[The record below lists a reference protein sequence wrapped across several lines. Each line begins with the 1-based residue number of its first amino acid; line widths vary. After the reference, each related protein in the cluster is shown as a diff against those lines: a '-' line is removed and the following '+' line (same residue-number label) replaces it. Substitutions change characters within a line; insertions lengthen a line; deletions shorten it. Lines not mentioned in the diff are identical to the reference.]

1 MCSLLKKIV
10 FSALLAAGPAT
21 SFAAQRVPAT
31 ENTPHVVSISKRNL
45 SRIAIEGGRISSWK
59 FMEGDLEL
67 QKDTTTGQLFVR
79 SLTSNPTNLFV
90 ISEEGKTYLLVLKP
104 TSKQGDNIVIDVAGA
119 NRREAAVLASQT
131 GPMPVTMNSTE
142 YVRAIKKMMTSM
154 MRGTTG
160 DMGINHS
167 HEYQTVP
174 LWKDTLF
181 IQNGS
186 YTAADMQG
194 LSFTL
199 TNLGTKQ
206 LEIREQEFY
215 RQGVLA
221 VAVRKQILQPGEIT
235 DVFIISRP
243 GG

>member
-104 TSKQGDNIVIDVAGA
+104 TSKQGQQHR
-119 NRREAAVLASQT
+119 NRCGWS
-131 GPMPVTMNSTE
+131 
-142 YVRAIKKMMTSM
+142 
-154 MRGTTG
+154 
-160 DMGINHS
+160 
-167 HEYQTVP
+167 
-174 LWKDTLF
+174 
-181 IQNGS
+181 
-186 YTAADMQG
+186 
-194 LSFTL
+194 
-199 TNLGTKQ
+199 
-206 LEIREQEFY
+206 
-215 RQGVLA
+215 
-221 VAVRKQILQPGEIT
+221 
-235 DVFIISRP
+235 
-243 GG
+243 